1 MQSTLDNKEV
11 TIFNMLGKKDFFRT
25 CIIHCAWVGT
35 NSYNT
40 AHPHIYTCMRVT
52 LEMRVSMYMANKS
65 VAKLNQIFLTQWFK
79 LELAS
84 CYINGL
90 MLKT

>member
-1 MQSTLDNKEV
+1 
-11 TIFNMLGKKDFFRT
+11 
-25 CIIHCAWVGT
+25 
-35 NSYNT
+35 
-40 AHPHIYTCMRVT
+40 MRVT